1 MHQIQTHQN
10 LHRQPIDL
18 GTARAIAHGAHGH
31 ARGPAGS
38 TQERRLDRRHGA
50 TPNRGIADQC
60 FRLRLRH
67 RRAGVGAVAQGLV
80 QQRTAEPQ
88 GPSAA
93 PGLSQGCAVPQP
105 QSQAAPWLQL
115 QLGPQPQPQPQVQ
128 RGSFRAVGAEAQQQ
142 PRRATVATDWCGVM
156 GFSLV
161 WGGSGGSEWGKAR
174 CHQLAASCRLESPGV
189 LCTGFRWP
197 PSPAAAANCHSQVPQ
212 PSPTANCRCQL
223 PQRTAAAD
231 RRRPGPD
238 SRLSPSS
245 ERLRSDRPGAW
256 IHPVRRHFKARG
268 PMPWKRSQP
277 GCA

>member
-1 MHQIQTHQN
+1 MAPMVTPGDPQAAPRSGAWIDGMVQHQTGVLRISAFGFGFDIGVPGLGQWLKDWYNNGPLN
-10 LHRQPIDL
+10 LRGRRQPL
-18 GTARAIAHGAHGH
+18 ACLRAALC
-31 ARGPAGS
+31 R
-38 TQERRLDRRHGA
+38 
-50 TPNRGIADQC
+50 NRS
-60 FRLRLRH
+60 H
-67 RRAGVGAVAQGLV
+67 
-80 QQRTAEPQ
+80 
-88 GPSAA
+88 S
-93 PGLSQGCAVPQP
+93 
-105 QSQAAPWLQL
+105 APWLQL

-231 RRRPGPD
+231 RRCPGPD
-238 SRLSPSS
+238 SRLSPGT